1 MSQNSMPQNKKSK
14 YHHVNPDS
22 WSFKLFLIY
31 DIFMV
36 FIIVFN
42 LFCLCMNFFLMSNL
56 GSWFFNSIHLPD
68 VLTFYREHLH
78 PWVIT
83 TEAWFIIFLI
93 VELLVRWA
101 IAIINKHH
109 QRWFFFPFIHWY
121 EILAI
126 VPHLRF
132 LRLFRAGVIAYRLY
146 EMGYQI
152 VPSAWQKKALFYYRV
167 VMEELSDRVVLTV
180 LDGVK
185 HELNTSTTHKDLI
198 SNLVQHHRE
207 MFTQVLAEI
216 LQENLSKE
224 LRTERELIA
233 KNVGQIVSQAI
244 EDTPELTQLL
254 RLVPIVGSRIEQQ
267 IQSIGQRLGENITQ
281 GLISPLAYPNTSTAQ
296 KPNLYLDISQRVS
309 RIEIENNAQL
319 DELVRSAV
327 FESLEAIRKQ
337 VKVKQWQQIMQEQDQ
352 ATE

>member
-1 MSQNSMPQNKKSK
+1 
-14 YHHVNPDS
+14 
-22 WSFKLFLIY
+22 
-31 DIFMV
+31 
-36 FIIVFN
+36 
-42 LFCLCMNFFLMSNL
+42 MNFFLMSNL
-56 GSWFFNSIHLPD
+56 GSWFFNSIHLSD
-68 VLTFYREHLH
+68 VLSFYREHLH

-93 VELLVRWA
+93 VELVVRWA

-121 EILAI
+121 EVLAI
-126 VPHLRF
+126 IPHLRF
-132 LRLFRAGVIAYRLY
+132 LLLFRAGIIAYRLY

-152 VPSAWQKKALFYYRV
+152 VPSAWQKKVLFYYRV

-198 SNLVQHHRE
+198 SNIVQHHRD

-224 LRTERELIA
+224 LRAERELIA
-233 KNVGQIVSQAI
+233 KNVGLIVSQAV

-281 GLISPLAYPNTSTAQ
+281 GLISPFADPTSAELN
-296 KPNLYLDISQRVS
+296 KPNLYLDISNRIS
-309 RIEIENNAQL
+309 RIEIENNAHL

-327 FESLEAIRKQ
+327 FESLDAIRKQ
-337 VKVKQWQQIMQEQDQ
+337 VRVKQWQQILQEQDQ
-352 ATE
+352 VTE